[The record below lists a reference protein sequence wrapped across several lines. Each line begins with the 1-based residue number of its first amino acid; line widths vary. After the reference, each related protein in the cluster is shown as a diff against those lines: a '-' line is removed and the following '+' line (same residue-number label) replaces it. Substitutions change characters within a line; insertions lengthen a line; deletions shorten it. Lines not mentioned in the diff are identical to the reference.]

1 MNVQFKVPI
10 GDQGAGIQEA
20 GRAKALAL
28 VSLP

>member
-1 MNVQFKVPI
+1 MQFKVPI

-20 GRAKALAL
+20 GRAKDLAL